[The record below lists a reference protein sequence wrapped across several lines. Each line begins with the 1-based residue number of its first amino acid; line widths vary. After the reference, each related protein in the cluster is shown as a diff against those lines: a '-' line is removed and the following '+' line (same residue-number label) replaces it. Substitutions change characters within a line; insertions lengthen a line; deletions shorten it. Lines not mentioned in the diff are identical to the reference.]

1 MGYNPTLP
9 LYSHTRIGTFYA
21 LAKMLYHQINIY
33 SINNSW
39 EHKANG
45 LQINKEHF
53 DTLYA
58 KFVLN
63 YFEINRYLVPYLS
76 ILAVIFERNL
86 IL

>member
-9 LYSHTRIGTFYA
+9 LYSHTHIGTFYA

-45 LQINKEHF
+45 L
-53 DTLYA
+53 
-58 KFVLN
+58 
-63 YFEINRYLVPYLS
+63 
-76 ILAVIFERNL
+76 
-86 IL
+86 